1 MLWVGV
7 ASVLYGV
14 CTGLVVLRLPA
25 LIVGLAIV
33 VCVYGIAVALSGASA
48 AASPLSL
55 LAILVGSQIG
65 YVLGL
70 CLRAALAALGGE
82 DEAARRPE
90 GGSPRDQSPSKPPR
104 ADPWRSR

>member
-33 VCVYGIAVALSGASA
+33 VFAYGIGVALSGASA

-70 CLRAALAALGGE
+70 CLRAALAALGD
-82 DEAARRPE
+82 DEAARRPQS
-90 GGSPRDQSPSKPPR
+90 GSPRDRRPRKPPR